1 MPNPDYES
9 HTSRSKQ
16 LYESAKSI
24 LPGGTAY
31 QIRYFEPY
39 PFQASRAKGSRIFD
53 ADGNE
58 FIDYWCTHF
67 ALILGHSHPK
77 VVEALKEQIQNGYHF
92 GVPHE
97 QEIRLAELVAKTV
110 PSARM
115 VRFTNSGTDANMYAV
130 RLARTF
136 TKREK
141 IGKFEGNWHGGYD
154 TLHVAV
160 HPPLDGPQS
169 GGLPADNGRHTVV
182 LPYNDLDGARKKIR
196 DHQLACVL
204 VEPVMGGGG
213 MIPAEKDF
221 LQGLREV
228 CDETGALLIFDEVVT
243 GYRLGLGGA
252 QQFYGVLPDITVL
265 GKILGGAL
273 PIGAVVGRKDIME
286 HLDQTKYQGQELS
299 FIGGTGIGNA
309 LSMAAGVATVEEL
322 MRTNPYP
329 ELERLGQK
337 AREGLR
343 QAFGRAGVDVQI
355 TGVSST
361 FGCHF
366 NKQPVKNM
374 RDVARNDVKLAQRF
388 HRMLL
393 DNGVFMLTPHTL
405 HGCIST
411 AHNSEDIGKLIAVA
425 DKFAR
430 MS

>member
-1 MPNPDYES
+1 MSNPDYES
-9 HTSRSKQ
+9 QTSKSKQ

-58 FIDYWCTHF
+58 FIDFWCTHF

-77 VVEALKEQIQNGYHF
+77 VVAALQEQIPNGYHF

-97 QEIRLAELVAKTV
+97 GEIRLAELVTKTI
-110 PSARM
+110 PSAGM

-130 RLARTF
+130 RLARTY

-141 IGKFEGNWHGGYD
+141 IGKFEGNWHGGYEA
-154 TLHVAV
+154 LHVAV
-160 HPPLDGPQS
+160 HSPLEKPQS
-169 GGLPADNGRHTVV
+169 GGLPADNGRHTIV
-182 LPYNDLDGARKKIR
+182 LPYNDLDGVREKVR
-196 DHQLACVL
+196 GQQLACVV
-204 VEPVMGGGG
+204 VEPVMGAGG

-221 LQGLREV
+221 LRGLREL
-228 CDETGALLIFDEVVT
+228 CDEVGSLLIFDEVVT

-252 QQFYGVLPDITVL
+252 QKFFGVLPDLTVL
-265 GKILGGAL
+265 GKILGGGL
-273 PIGAVVGRKDIME
+273 PIGAVAGPNEIME
-286 HLDQTKYQGQELS
+286 HLDQTKYQGEELS

-309 LSMAAGVATVEEL
+309 LSMVAGIATIEEL

-329 ELERLGQK
+329 ELDRLGEK
-337 AREGLR
+337 TREGLR
-343 QAFGRAGVDVQI
+343 EALGQTFAVQL
-355 TGVSST
+355 TGVGST

-366 NKQPVKNM
+366 NKQPVKNV
-374 RDVARNDVKLAQRF
+374 RDIARNDVKLAQRF
-388 HRMLL
+388 HRALL
-393 DNGVFMLTPHTL
+393 NNGVFLLTPRTL

-411 AHNSEDIGKLIAVA
+411 AHNPEDVEKLIVVA
-425 DKFAR
+425 EKFAR
-430 MS
+430 MA